1 MIFRDAIR
9 ALKFDKPRTFFY
21 WLTFFLT
28 TLFIFLFFNILF
40 SNPKGAEYLTGG
52 TDMQARQNANDFYVR
67 SKGKD
72 IAVRMVCG
80 ATFNQVKI
88 GRAHV

>member
-52 TDMQARQNANDFYVR
+52 TDML
-67 SKGKD
+67 
-72 IAVRMVCG
+72 
-80 ATFNQVKI
+80 ATGIIITVVIICLACMPSNSI
-88 GRAHV
+88 HA